1 MSGTPSKIMES
12 ASYDEYS
19 QLIKLLAHANKPYIF
34 SLSHA
39 VKCANAILASEP
51 MQKTFDQRVNVSSYH
66 GSVLQDLC
74 LLWDHAQCFAQAD
87 VQHLGSP
94 QVGGVNR
101 TPLEQFRRQIQL
113 THEQLIMH
121 TS

>member
-1 MSGTPSKIMES
+1 MES

-19 QLIKLLAHANKPYIF
+19 QLIKLLAHATKPYIF

-39 VKCANAILASEP
+39 VSCAKAILATEP
-51 MQKTFDQRVNVSSYH
+51 MQKAFDQKVHISSYH
-66 GSVLQDLC
+66 GSVLQELC
-74 LLWDHAQCFAQAD
+74 LLWDHAQRFAQAD

-94 QVGGVNR
+94 MVGGVNR

-113 THEQLIMH
+113 THEQLVMH